1 MMVFCA
7 YRGQRI
13 NLRIRKN
20 QSKVYYLLAVISTLD
35 LKRMFE
41 KIRIL
46 VGFDESPQS
55 RKAVKEAITIARC
68 FSGFIKVVYV
78 CGKGMKGKAETAVI
92 EVKEKLKAAD
102 VEYDV
107 SLVIGSNPA
116 KVLLNIA
123 EQENF
128 ALITVGS
135 RGLGNTLSMLLGSV
149 SKQIVTKAHCN
160 VLVVKN

>member
-1 MMVFCA
+1 
-7 YRGQRI
+7 
-13 NLRIRKN
+13 
-20 QSKVYYLLAVISTLD
+20 
-35 LKRMFE
+35 MFD

-55 RKAVKEAITIARC
+55 RKAIKEAITIARC

-78 CGKGMKGKAETAVI
+78 CGKGMKGKAETAFI
-92 EVKEKLKAAD
+92 EVKEKLNAAD

-116 KVLLNIA
+116 KILLKIA
-123 EQENF
+123 KQENF
-128 ALITVGS
+128 ALIAVGS

-149 SKQIVTKAHCN
+149 SKQIVTNSHCN